1 MVERTEWAVVL
12 AGGEG
17 ARLRALTRLVAG
29 DERPKQFCRLLGPH
43 TLLSATRQRVGLTVN
58 PRRIMYVVSRHHEPF
73 YRSELDT
80 VPRSR
85 LIEQPV
91 SRGTTVA
98 IAYALARMTRLD
110 QSPLVGFFPADHHYE
125 QPHACRHATMNAF
138 AAARVDSQRIY
149 LIGAEPDHPEPDYG
163 WIECG
168 DQLPDAPSGARQ
180 VSGFVEKPSE
190 VEALML
196 MRRRCLWNT
205 FMLVGQHSAF
215 VALLEAARPGLF
227 HRCLEATSFRDSD
240 AEALAMQALYR
251 EVPSSDFSHDVLTR
265 HPERLGVVTLSAAG
279 WTDLGQPARVL
290 EALSARGR
298 LRQVAS
304 VAAS

>member
-1 MVERTEWAVVL
+1 MIERREWAVVL

-43 TLLSATRQRVGLTVN
+43 TLLAATRQRVGLIVHPQRT
-58 PRRIMYVVSRHHEPF
+58 MYVVSRHHEPF
-73 YRSELDT
+73 YRSELDN
-80 VPRSR
+80 VSHSR
-85 LIEQPV
+85 LVEQPV

-98 IAYALARMTRLD
+98 IAYALARMATLD

-125 QPHACRHATMNAF
+125 QPDACRRAIMNAF
-138 AAARVDSQRIY
+138 AAARVDAERVY
-149 LIGAEPDHPEPDYG
+149 LIGAEPDHPEPEYG

-168 DQLPDAPSGARQ
+168 DALSGAPAVARR
-180 VSGFVEKPSE
+180 VNGFVEKPSE

-205 FMLVGQHSAF
+205 FMLVGQHAAF
-215 VALLEAARPGLF
+215 VALLESARPGLF
-227 HRCLEATSFRDSD
+227 GRCLEAASFRSSD
-240 AEALAMQALYR
+240 AERVAMQALYR

-265 HPERLGVVTLSAAG
+265 HPERLGVVTLSSAG

-304 VAAS
+304 LAAS